1 MCRLICVF
9 IDFIFLQKY
18 FFLKCAFNYNS
29 KTSFRQEQ
37 ESLLRTES
45 DDRCHTLTKKM
56 EFNEQVQAQ
65 QIAELRERLEQSAAT
80 IISLEARV
88 RDLTKTDMSIP
99 QVLQQVRDSSEMEL
113 RRYQIESEE
122 TYNRNVSEVNLTIN
136 VLKFEHIPCSVFK
149 LPEKGL

>member
-9 IDFIFLQKY
+9 ILYFLAEIF
-18 FFLKCAFNYNS
+18 FFSRVPLITTV
-29 KTSFRQEQ
+29 TSFRQEQ

-122 TYNRNVSEVNLTIN
+122 TYNRNVSEANLTIN
-136 VLKFEHIPCSVFK
+136 VLKFEHFPCSVF
-149 LPEKGL
+149 

>member
-1 MCRLICVF
+1 
-9 IDFIFLQKY
+9 
-18 FFLKCAFNYNS
+18 
-29 KTSFRQEQ
+29 
-37 ESLLRTES
+37 
-45 DDRCHTLTKKM
+45 M

-122 TYNRNVSEVNLTIN
+122 TYNRNVSEANLTIN
-136 VLKFEHIPCSVFK
+136 VLIFFCFLANYKR
-149 LPEKGL
+149 GLDT